1 MQGGRPVR
9 EDEHL
14 CLEDGEVRLWV
25 PRWMRFE
32 EDRVR
37 LEVRGFL
44 WTARVEADSAILPHG
59 CI

>member
-1 MQGGRPVR
+1 MR

-32 EDRVR
+32 EDRVL

-59 CI
+59 CV